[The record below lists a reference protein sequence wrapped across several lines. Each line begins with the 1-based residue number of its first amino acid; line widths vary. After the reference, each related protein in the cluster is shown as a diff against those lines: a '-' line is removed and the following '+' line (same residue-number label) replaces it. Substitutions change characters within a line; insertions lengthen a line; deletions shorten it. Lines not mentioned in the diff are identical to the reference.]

1 MATQG
6 EIHPAT
12 RLGPVHL
19 TVASL
24 ERQLAFYQQAVGFT
38 LHWREEGRAGL
49 GAGREDLLV
58 LTELVGARRSRGTTG
73 MYHFA
78 ILVPNRREL
87 ARCIARLIQLRVPQ
101 APTDHTM
108 TETTYLDD
116 PEGNNIEI
124 YADTPEDGT
133 WGMENGE
140 FVARDKNGVL
150 RSGRDPLDLDEL
162 MENLLP
168 GDRLD
173 APLPS
178 ETKIGHIHLFVSDV
192 DKAMHFYRDVLT
204 FGEQFHTPQIGF
216 VSAGG
221 YHHHIGVNSWIG
233 RGAPS
238 APPGSTGMRYYTVVL
253 PDRAELERLATR
265 LTAAG
270 IPIERTS
277 EGVMVADPSQNR
289 LLLTVEA

>member
-1 MATQG
+1 MATMG

-24 ERQLAFYQQAVGFT
+24 ERQLAFYQNAMGFA
-38 LHWREEGRAGL
+38 LHWREGNRAGL
-49 GAGREDLLV
+49 GAGGEDLLV
-58 LTELVGARRSRGTTG
+58 LTELPGARRARGTTG

-101 APTDHTM
+101 APTDHVM

-133 WGMENGE
+133 WGMEDGN
-140 FVARDKNGVL
+140 FLARTKDG
-150 RSGRDPLDLDEL
+150 RITSGRDPLDLDEL
-162 MENLLP
+162 FENLQE

-173 APLPS
+173 TPLPR
-178 ETKIGHIHLFVSDV
+178 ETKIGHIHLYVSDV

-233 RGAPS
+233 RGAPPP
-238 APPGSTGMRYYTVVL
+238 PPGSTGMQYYTVVL
-253 PDRAELERLATR
+253 PDQAELQRLEGR
-265 LTAAG
+265 LTGAG
-270 IPIERTS
+270 IPFERTP
-277 EGVMVADPSQNR
+277 EGIMVADPSQIR